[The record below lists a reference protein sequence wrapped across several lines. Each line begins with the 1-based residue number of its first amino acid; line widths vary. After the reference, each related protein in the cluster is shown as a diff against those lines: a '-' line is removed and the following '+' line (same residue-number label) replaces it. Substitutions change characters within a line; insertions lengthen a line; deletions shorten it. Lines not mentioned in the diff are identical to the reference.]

1 MIEVTVESI
10 RVSLISQQRL
20 VVLREAGTARFL
32 PIFIGPCEAEAI
44 TLGLQ
49 GTEVA
54 RPMTH
59 DLLKGVIEQLGGTVE
74 HMVINELKNDTFFA
88 RIVVDLRGEPVEVD
102 ARPSD
107 AIALG
112 VRLEVPIFVDD
123 AVMEQAGQWPTD
135 ELKEE
140 AEEGDAPVDDTKLSV
155 FRDFIETLDL
165 DDLTDED
172 GDSN

>member
-20 VVLREAGTARFL
+20 VVLRETDSPRFL

-49 GTEVA
+49 GTEVG

-59 DLLKGVIEQLGGTVE
+59 DLLKGIVAQVGAKVERIVIS
-74 HMVINELKNDTFFA
+74 ELKNDTFYA
-88 RIVVDLRGEPVEVD
+88 LIVLELGGKKVEVD

-112 VRLEVPIFVDD
+112 VRAEVPIFV
-123 AVMEQAGQWPTD
+123 AEPVMEQAGQLPATD
-135 ELKEE
+135 
-140 AEEGDAPVDDTKLSV
+140 AEGDGAEDEKLAV

-165 DDLTDED
+165 DDLGEDED
-172 GDSN
+172 

>member
-1 MIEVTVESI
+1 VIEVTVESI

-20 VVLREAGTARFL
+20 VVLRETGTARFL

-59 DLLKGVIEQLGGTVE
+59 DLLKGVIEQMGGAVE
-74 HMVINELKNDTFFA
+74 HIVISELKNDTFFA
-88 RIVVDLRGEPVEVD
+88 VIVVAVRGDKVEVD

-112 VRLEVPIFVDD
+112 VRLDVPIFVHEQ
-123 AVMEQAGQWPTD
+123 VMEQAGQLPSPEVDD
-135 ELKEE
+135 EGG
-140 AEEGDAPVDDTKLSV
+140 GDTPVDETKLSI

-165 DDLTDED
+165 DDLSEDD
-172 GDSN
+172 GD

>member
-1 MIEVTVESI
+1 VIEVTVESI

-20 VVLREAGTARFL
+20 VVLRENGSQRFL

-49 GTEVA
+49 GTEVG

-59 DLLKGVIEQLGGTVE
+59 DLLRGVIESLGASVG
-74 HMVINELKNDTFFA
+74 HIVISELKNDTFFA
-88 RIVVDLRGEPVEVD
+88 RIVIDSAGEKLEID

-112 VRLEVPIFVDD
+112 VRLEVPIYVAE
-123 AVMEQAGQWPTD
+123 AVMEQAGQMPSTEIED
-135 ELKEE
+135 DD
-140 AEEGDAPVDDTKLSV
+140 AEDKVDNEKLSV
-155 FRDFIETLDL
+155 FRDFIESLDL
-165 DDLTDED
+165 DDLSGED
-172 GDSN
+172 D

>member
-20 VVLREAGTARFL
+20 VVLRETDSPRFL

-59 DLLKGVIEQLGGTVE
+59 DLLRGVLERLGGTVKQI
-74 HMVINELKNDTFFA
+74 VISELRNDTFYA
-88 RIVVDLRGEPVEVD
+88 RIVVDVGGEEIEVD

-112 VRLEVPIFVDD
+112 VRVDVPIYVAEAVMDRAGQVPSEEMEDESEGEGDD
-123 AVMEQAGQWPTD
+123 ATD
-135 ELKEE
+135 PGRLR
-140 AEEGDAPVDDTKLSV
+140 L
-155 FRDFIETLDL
+155 FRDFVDSLDL
-165 DDLTDED
+165 DEGDDEE
-172 GDSN
+172 N

>member
-20 VVLREAGTARFL
+20 VVLRETGTARFL

-74 HMVINELKNDTFFA
+74 HIVISELKNDTFFA
-88 RIVVDLRGEPVEVD
+88 RIVVDLRGESVELD

-112 VRLEVPIFVDD
+112 VRLEVPIFVND
-123 AVMEQAGQWPTD
+123 AVMEHAGQVPSSELED
-135 ELKEE
+135 ES
-140 AEEGDAPVDDTKLSV
+140 EGGDHPVDETKLSV

-172 GDSN
+172 GD

>member
-20 VVLREAGTARFL
+20 VVLRETDSPRFL

-49 GTEVA
+49 GTEVG

-59 DLLKGVIEQLGGTVE
+59 DLLKGVMEQLGGTIE
-74 HMVINELKNDTFFA
+74 HILISELKNDTFYA
-88 RIVVDLRGEPVEVD
+88 RIVLDVEGQRVDVD
-102 ARPSD
+102 SRPSD

-112 VRLEVPIFVDD
+112 VRADVPIYVDES
-123 AVMEQAGQWPTD
+123 VMEQAGQLPSTELESNGGDPAAGAD
-135 ELKEE
+135 EER
-140 AEEGDAPVDDTKLSV
+140 LSV
-155 FRDFIETLDL
+155 FRDFIESLDL
-165 DDLTDED
+165 DDLGEED
-172 GDSN
+172 D

>member
-20 VVLREAGTARFL
+20 VVLRETDTPRFL

-49 GTEVA
+49 GTEVG

-59 DLLKGVIEQLGGTVE
+59 DLLRNVVE
-74 HMVINELKNDTFFA
+74 HLGSSVEYILISELKNDTFFA
-88 RIVVDLRGEPVEVD
+88 RIVLQVDGEQVEVD

-112 VRLEVPIFVDD
+112 VRLDVPIYVNEDVMEMAGQLPSSEIEGDD
-123 AVMEQAGQWPTD
+123 APGEGGPED
-135 ELKEE
+135 E
-140 AEEGDAPVDDTKLSV
+140 KLSV

-165 DDLTDED
+165 DDLGNE
-172 GDSN
+172 NEEEE

>member
-20 VVLREAGTARFL
+20 VVLRESGSSRFL

-49 GTEVA
+49 GTEVG

-59 DLLKGVIEQLGGTVE
+59 DLLKGVLEQLGGAVE
-74 HMVINELKNDTFFA
+74 HILISELKNDTFFA
-88 RIVVDLRGEPVEVD
+88 RIVVEARGDTIEVD

-112 VRLEVPIFVDD
+112 VRLDVPIYVDE
-123 AVMEQAGQWPTD
+123 AVMDQAGQVPSAELED
-135 ELKEE
+135 EGGE
-140 AEEGDAPVDDTKLSV
+140 AATEGSEEGLSV
-155 FRDFIETLDL
+155 FRDFIESLDL
-165 DDLTDED
+165 DDLGGGEE
-172 GDSN
+172 GE

>member
-1 MIEVTVESI
+1 VIEVTVESI

-20 VVLREAGTARFL
+20 VVLRETGTSRFL

-59 DLLKGVIEQLGGTVE
+59 DLLKGVIEQLGGKVE
-74 HMVINELKNDTFFA
+74 HIVISELRNDTFYA
-88 RIVVDLRGEPVEVD
+88 TVVVDQQGNKVEVD

-112 VRLEVPIFVDD
+112 VRLDVTIYVNDS
-123 AVMEQAGQWPTD
+123 VMEQAGQLPSEQLED
-135 ELKEE
+135 ESESGE
-140 AEEGDAPVDDTKLSV
+140 RTPGDDTKLSV

-172 GDSN
+172 ND

>member
-1 MIEVTVESI
+1 MIEVIVESI

-20 VVLREAGTARFL
+20 VVLRESGSARFL

-49 GTEVA
+49 GTEVG

-59 DLLKGVIEQLGGTVE
+59 DLLKGVVEQMGGEVK
-74 HMVINELKNDTFFA
+74 HICIHELKNDTFFA
-88 RIVVDLRGEPVEVD
+88 TIMVELDGERLEVD

-112 VRLEVPIFVDD
+112 VRVEAPIYVEE
-123 AVMEQAGQWPTD
+123 AVMDQAGQMPSAEIED
-135 ELKEE
+135 ESDDGEGAPDEE
-140 AEEGDAPVDDTKLSV
+140 SLTV
-155 FRDFIETLDL
+155 FRDFIESLDL
-165 DDLTDED
+165 DDLDDLGDDD
-172 GDSN
+172 G

>member
-20 VVLREAGTARFL
+20 VVLRETGTARFL

-59 DLLKGVIEQLGGTVE
+59 DLLKGVIEQMGGTVE
-74 HMVINELKNDTFFA
+74 HIVISELKNDTFFA
-88 RIVVDLRGEPVEVD
+88 QIVVDLRGEPVAVD

-112 VRLEVPIFVDD
+112 VRLDVPIFVDD
-123 AVMEQAGQWPTD
+123 SVMEQAGQEPST
-135 ELKEE
+135 ELEDD
-140 AEEGDAPVDDTKLSV
+140 AEEGDSPVDDTKLSV

-172 GDSN
+172 GDS

>member
-20 VVLREAGTARFL
+20 VVLRETDTPRFL

-49 GTEVA
+49 GTEVG

-59 DLLKGVIEQLGGTVE
+59 DLLKNLVEQLGGGVE
-74 HMVINELKNDTFFA
+74 YILISELKNDTFFA
-88 RIVVDLRGEPVEVD
+88 RVVLDVDGDRVEID

-112 VRLEVPIFVDD
+112 VRVDVPIYVEE
-123 AVMEQAGQWPTD
+123 AVMEQAGQMPSSEIED
-135 ELKEE
+135 SE
-140 AEEGDAPVDDTKLSV
+140 EEGEGGPEDEKLNV
-155 FRDFIETLDL
+155 FRDFIESLDL
-165 DDLTDED
+165 DDLGGEEEE
-172 GDSN
+172 